1 MNILTNISNFKWNL
15 EWILA
20 HKLDD
25 ERLEKLDIGKQYN
38 DEIFVQHPVY
48 TDYYVSQYNRII
60 SLKRDTEMLIKQV
73 PLNSEYLSCTLC
85 KNGSRNPM
93 GIHRIVA
100 DVFCPNFWT
109 DKNPDKA
116 RLEVHHVDKNRCN
129 NNYTN
134 LVLLP
139 QKLHADLEKIKL
151 LCLLKDGKIIPYT
164 NILDLV
170 YDTGLSMEQ
179 IIYADRSKSRKP
191 MRATGGYIVYNV
203 RGFQIGYKYYP
214 KKRKKKAAKKQ
225 S

>member
-1 MNILTNISNFKWNL
+1 MNILTNTSNFKWNL

-48 TDYYVSQYNRII
+48 TDYYVSQYSRII
-60 SLKRDTEMLIKQV
+60 SLKRETETLIKQV
-73 PLNSEYLSCTLC
+73 PLNSEYLACTLC
-85 KNGSRNPM
+85 KDGSKYPM

-109 DKNPDKA
+109 DKNPDKV

-139 QKLHADLEKIKL
+139 QKLHADLEKIK
-151 LCLLKDGKIIPYT
+151 
-164 NILDLV
+164 
-170 YDTGLSMEQ
+170 
-179 IIYADRSKSRKP
+179 R
-191 MRATGGYIVYNV
+191 
-203 RGFQIGYKYYP
+203 
-214 KKRKKKAAKKQ
+214 
-225 S
+225 

>member
-15 EWILA
+15 EWILS

-25 ERLEKLDIGKQYN
+25 KRLEKLDIGKQYN

-48 TDYYVSQYNRII
+48 TDYYVSQYSRII
-60 SLKRDTEMLIKQV
+60 SLKRDTETLIKQV
-73 PLNSEYLSCTLC
+73 PLNSEYLACTLC
-85 KNGSRNPM
+85 KDGSKYPM

-109 DKNPDKA
+109 DKNPDKV

-139 QKLHADLEKIKL
+139 QKLHADFEKIKR

-179 IIYADRSKSRKP
+179 IIYADRSKRRKP
-191 MRATGGYIVYNV
+191 MKATGGYTVYNV

-214 KKRKKKAAKKQ
+214 KKRKKKAARKQ